1 MAQDVVTGGTSLAI
15 EAIRTQRVVRSG
27 NIEATTL
34 IHLTAEALA
43 NLRSRGSRSILAV
56 PMIRQDQVIGA
67 ISLAHPG
74 VEAFSDNHVELL
86 KSFADQAMIAV
97 ENVRLFEELQAS
109 NRELRTA
116 LDTQTATS
124 DILGVISRSPTDV
137 QPVFDAILAS
147 AVRLLGAY
155 SGLLTRVEGDQIVL
169 AALTSTD
176 DAGDAALRAVFPM
189 SVQSGGVGNAQV
201 IRDRQPFNLA
211 DAHSDPRLSETGRAD
226 YRSRGSRSQAIV
238 PLLRQDEAI
247 GTIAVTRREPGGF
260 TEEEIA
266 LLQTFAAQAVI
277 AIENVRLFTELQ
289 ASNRDLTTA
298 LDTQTATSEVLRVIS
313 GSPTD
318 VQPVFDAIVRSALQ
332 LLGGHAAVLLY
343 LVDGDVHVGAYTST
357 HRGGD
362 SALASRY
369 PIPVEELAR
378 QNPPLARVLVEGHI
392 GHVPDTEELSVGDFA
407 RSMARARGHR
417 SRLMVPLR
425 RNDAVL
431 GGLAVTRVEPGP
443 FSEDEIALL
452 QTFADQAVIAIENVR
467 LFTELQAR
475 NHELTE
481 ALEQQT
487 ATADIL
493 RAISSSPTDLRP
505 VLETVVHAAARFCD
519 APDVAIVRVDGDV
532 LRLAAASGSFGE
544 EMVRRAGN
552 IEGVEFPISRASVT
566 GRAVVERRSVHVH
579 DLAAEAEDEYPVG
592 RELQRRFG
600 HRTLLATPLLRE
612 GVPVG
617 ALVMFRTEINPFSE
631 KQARLSQIFAD
642 QAVIAI
648 ENVRLFTELEA
659 RNQEL
664 MDSLTQQTATAEILR
679 VISSSP
685 TDIQPVLEAVTA
697 SAARLCEAPDAAI
710 FLAEGEELRLAT
722 HLGPIALGP
731 IGEFAV
737 PLVRGSLTGRSTLE
751 RRTIQLTDHQAEE
764 A

>member
-211 DAHSDPRLSETGRAD
+211 DAHSDPRLSETGRAA

-260 TEEEIA
+260 TE
-266 LLQTFAAQAVI
+266 
-277 AIENVRLFTELQ
+277 
-289 ASNRDLTTA
+289 
-298 LDTQTATSEVLRVIS
+298 
-313 GSPTD
+313 
-318 VQPVFDAIVRSALQ
+318 
-332 LLGGHAAVLLY
+332 
-343 LVDGDVHVGAYTST
+343 
-357 HRGGD
+357 
-362 SALASRY
+362 
-369 PIPVEELAR
+369 
-378 QNPPLARVLVEGHI
+378 
-392 GHVPDTEELSVGDFA
+392 
-407 RSMARARGHR
+407 
-417 SRLMVPLR
+417 
-425 RNDAVL
+425 
-431 GGLAVTRVEPGP
+431 
-443 FSEDEIALL
+443 DEIALL

-467 LFTELQAR
+467 LFTELQASNR
-475 NHELTE
+475 DLTT

-487 ATADIL
+487 ATSELLKVIGRSTFDLQPVFDAIL
-493 RAISSSPTDLRP
+493 ASATGLLRGYSGILTRVEGDQIVLAALTSTDDASDAAVKAAFPQR
-505 VLETVVHAAARFCD
+505 VHAGGAHPQTIRDRVPLNVTD
-519 APDVAIVRVDGDV
+519 AHSDA
-532 LRLAAASGSFGE
+532 RLAGP
-544 EMVRRAGN
+544 
-552 IEGVEFPISRASVT
+552 EGAYASVR
-566 GRAVVERRSVHVH
+566 GYRSLVVVPMLRHDDAIGTISVTRRESGGFT
-579 DLAAEAEDEYPVG
+579 ADEIAL
-592 RELQRRFG
+592 LQ
-600 HRTLLATPLLRE
+600 T
-612 GVPVG
+612 
-617 ALVMFRTEINPFSE
+617 
-631 KQARLSQIFAD
+631 FAD

-648 ENVRLFTELEA
+648 ENARLLTELQA
-659 RNQEL
+659 RTHEL
-664 MDSLTQQTATAEILR
+664 TRSVDQLTALGEVGRAVSSSLDLDTVLNTIVGRAVELSGTDGGTIFEYDQVAEEFTARATLNTDEGATAAVRASRLRRGEGAVGQMAVTREPFEIL
-679 VISSSP
+679 
-685 TDIQPVLEAVTA
+685 DITTEGAYESRIRGAMLASGTRSVL
-697 SAARLCEAPDAAI
+697 AI
-710 FLAEGEELRLAT
+710 
-722 HLGPIALGP
+722 P
-731 IGEFAV
+731 
-737 PLVRGSLTGRSTLE
+737 
-751 RRTIQLTDHQAEE
+751 
-764 A
+764 